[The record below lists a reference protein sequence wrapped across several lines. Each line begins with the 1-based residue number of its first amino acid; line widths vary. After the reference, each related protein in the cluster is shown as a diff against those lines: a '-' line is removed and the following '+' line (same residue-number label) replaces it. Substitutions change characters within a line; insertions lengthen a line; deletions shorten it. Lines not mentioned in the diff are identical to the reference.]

1 MSSSVEQME
10 LVSRQQTGY
19 LKTVSAMQAEIS
31 RSLETMTGA
40 VNEFTRKFAAENAAA
55 SQAMQQAAQSLNEAG
70 AHIESAQKS
79 ASRELDAELKNTLDA
94 YRDYV
99 NQFTQR
105 VDYLSSNI
113 SESLSRMPRAVA
125 DTSDQ
130 FLEQVQ
136 RLTETLA
143 KAQRGLDDA
152 VDRLYRR

>member
-1 MSSSVEQME
+1 
-10 LVSRQQTGY
+10 
-19 LKTVSAMQAEIS
+19 
-31 RSLETMTGA
+31 
-40 VNEFTRKFAAENAAA
+40 
-55 SQAMQQAAQSLNEAG
+55 MQQAAQSLNEAG
-70 AHIESAQKS
+70 AHIENAQKS

-113 SESLSRMPRAVA
+113 SDSLSRMPRAVA

-130 FLEQVQ
+130 FLDQVQ
-136 RLTETLA
+136 QLTETLA